1 MDQIWLSKLNSN
13 NPEEQM
19 HPGLG
24 QVGLNFSR
32 ASTEKP
38 ARRSCFL
45 GNGCN
50 VALGKQGNAVKL
62 LV

>member
-1 MDQIWLSKLNSN
+1 MDQIWLSKPNSN
-13 NPEEQM
+13 NPKEQM

-32 ASTEKP
+32 ASAEKP

-45 GNGCN
+45 DSRM
-50 VALGKQGNAVKL
+50 
-62 LV
+62 